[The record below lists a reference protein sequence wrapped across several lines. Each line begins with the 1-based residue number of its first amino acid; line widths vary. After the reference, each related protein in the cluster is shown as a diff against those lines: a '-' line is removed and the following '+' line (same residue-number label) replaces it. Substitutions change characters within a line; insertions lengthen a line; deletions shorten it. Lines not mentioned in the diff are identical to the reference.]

1 MHTTRPEKPSIVE
14 QMKRSQASVEPL
26 TCKEEPGIGGPQ
38 CSVGTEQ
45 SSRKRSRP
53 LMVFETETERRIHA
67 EARASKYKKN
77 VILLEKKVKH
87 LKFKVNRMEEYTE
100 KSKMHRRVK
109 QVERDM
115 RAMTT
120 KVKDELKNIAEIK
133 GRLTNAI
140 KFNETEVVRIKLEL
154 KDAKDLCISKESTTE
169 ELRTHLGSMSSIIS
183 QYQKDL
189 ESKDRESKTIRI
201 KKEKLTEEIDENRA
215 ELRKLERK
223 LEKRKS
229 QVDNLSSDI
238 DDLKNEV
245 NYYKDVYNNCLTQV
259 NSLKEEELM
268 LQEKIGRKDD
278 YINSLE
284 VRLSS
289 LGVKT
294 TSDSGI
300 SDMNQLFKENRE
312 LKTRNENLIE
322 REHAV
327 KSQKCDMINERQTRE
342 NRIKELSNMVKSL
355 RSKNSR
361 IESELHLVKGRA
373 SATPPQQCLTATSE
387 DLCRTIV
394 SEVIEPIFS

>member
-1 MHTTRPEKPSIVE
+1 
-14 QMKRSQASVEPL
+14 
-26 TCKEEPGIGGPQ
+26 
-38 CSVGTEQ
+38 
-45 SSRKRSRP
+45 
-53 LMVFETETERRIHA
+53 
-67 EARASKYKKN
+67 
-77 VILLEKKVKH
+77 
-87 LKFKVNRMEEYTE
+87 
-100 KSKMHRRVK
+100 
-109 QVERDM
+109 
-115 RAMTT
+115 
-120 KVKDELKNIAEIK
+120 
-133 GRLTNAI
+133 
-140 KFNETEVVRIKLEL
+140 
-154 KDAKDLCISKESTTE
+154 
-169 ELRTHLGSMSSIIS
+169 
-183 QYQKDL
+183 
-189 ESKDRESKTIRI
+189 
-201 KKEKLTEEIDENRA
+201 
-215 ELRKLERK
+215 
-223 LEKRKS
+223 
-229 QVDNLSSDI
+229 
-238 DDLKNEV
+238 
-245 NYYKDVYNNCLTQV
+245 
-259 NSLKEEELM
+259 M

>member
-100 KSKMHRRVK
+100 KSKLHRRVK

-183 QYQKDL
+183 QVMLPVFVVSFHSVMYCSTRKIWKAKI
-189 ESKDRESKTIRI
+189 ESLKRY
-201 KKEKLTEEIDENRA
+201 
-215 ELRKLERK
+215 ELR
-223 LEKRKS
+223 RKS
-229 QVDNLSSDI
+229 
-238 DDLKNEV
+238 
-245 NYYKDVYNNCLTQV
+245 
-259 NSLKEEELM
+259 
-268 LQEKIGRKDD
+268 
-278 YINSLE
+278 
-284 VRLSS
+284 
-289 LGVKT
+289 
-294 TSDSGI
+294 
-300 SDMNQLFKENRE
+300 
-312 LKTRNENLIE
+312 
-322 REHAV
+322 
-327 KSQKCDMINERQTRE
+327 
-342 NRIKELSNMVKSL
+342 
-355 RSKNSR
+355 
-361 IESELHLVKGRA
+361 
-373 SATPPQQCLTATSE
+373 
-387 DLCRTIV
+387 
-394 SEVIEPIFS
+394 